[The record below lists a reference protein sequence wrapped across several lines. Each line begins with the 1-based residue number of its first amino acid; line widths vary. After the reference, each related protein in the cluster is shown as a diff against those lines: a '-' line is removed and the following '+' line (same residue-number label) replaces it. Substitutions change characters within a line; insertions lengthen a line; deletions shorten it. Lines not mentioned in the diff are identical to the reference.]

1 MGEAENIAVT
11 EDWAVVYEGTDERTI
26 AVVSGQAEIW
36 TTAGVPGENAIG
48 LTMVTGGA
56 SCRGSGRILGRAAYG
71 TRRAVFIVL

>member
-26 AVVSGQAEIW
+26 AVVSGQAEMW
-36 TTAGVPGENAIG
+36 TTADVPEENAIG
-48 LTMVTGGA
+48 LTMATGGA
-56 SCRGSGRILGRAAYG
+56 SCRGSGRILGRAVYG